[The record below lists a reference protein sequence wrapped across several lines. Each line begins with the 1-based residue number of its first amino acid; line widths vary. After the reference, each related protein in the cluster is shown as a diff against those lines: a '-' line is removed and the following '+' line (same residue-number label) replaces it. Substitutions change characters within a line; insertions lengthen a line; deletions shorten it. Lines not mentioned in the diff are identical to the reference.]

1 MGIALT
7 GSTFIHVDGVGRV
20 ELNAEEFGALR
31 SKFASDEVELKDT
44 VAALKSVTPTP
55 HADVVVVAVAQTDND
70 LTTEAT
76 FLANVDQ
83 IVLDGASNVTF
94 DAAQILKLQS
104 VTSPE
109 TFNIKDT
116 GQAIINLHADGHGD
130 LLEGASNVTAR
141 SAELSEA
148 VKFSD
153 PNDAFSSLVDSYEM
167 SSSAVQHINNNA
179 LDVAE
184 AKAVNGATTP
194 PAYSIHDSYANIK
207 ALLADGDGSAV
218 TNATTVSANAGSIAD
233 AVEIAAGTVSAAAEV
248 DFFDMATASGAPLGS
263 AVFSGINMDQAEA
276 VLDAGNKGSF
286 KSDISIS
293 DSVTNIQT
301 NSTLLAGNA
310 IAPAQVHATGAT
322 VADAVNMFDDV
333 SGTVGQYAGSFDLD
347 PAVAM
352 TRI

>member
-1 MGIALT
+1 ML
-7 GSTFIHVDGVGRV
+7 
-20 ELNAEEFGALR
+20 
-31 SKFASDEVELKDT
+31 
-44 VAALKSVTPTP
+44 
-55 HADVVVVAVAQTDND
+55 VVAVAQTDND

-130 LLEGASNVTAR
+130 LLEGASNVTAS

-263 AVFSGINMDQAEA
+263 AVFSVINMDQAGA

-293 DSVTNIQT
+293 DSVT
-301 NSTLLAGNA
+301 
-310 IAPAQVHATGAT
+310 IARTTQRSPE
-322 VADAVNMFDDV
+322 
-333 SGTVGQYAGSFDLD
+333 
-347 PAVAM
+347 
-352 TRI
+352 